1 MTPVEINA
9 ADGSGTFGGYLAMPE
24 AIDGKTSCVIV
35 IQEIFG
41 VNDTMKHIC
50 EVYARLGYIALCP
63 DLFWRQKPGV
73 ILTDKTQEEWNQA
86 FAYMNGFD
94 QNVGIDDLMATVD
107 WLRKHPLSNG
117 KVGCVGYCLGGRLAV
132 MMACRTTIDASVSY
146 YGVGLE
152 NFVDELK
159 NLSHPLMV
167 HVASEDQYA
176 TENMRNIFE
185 PAFKT
190 NELITYHLYKGM
202 DHAFAREGGMHYDEP
217 SATLANN
224 RSYDFFQKY
233 L

>member
-9 ADGSGTFGGYLAMPE
+9 ADGSGTFSGYLALPDS
-24 AIDGKTSCVIV
+24 IDGKASCVIV

-41 VNDTMKHIC
+41 VNDTMRHIC

-73 ILTDKTQEEWNQA
+73 VLTDKTQEEWNQA

-94 QNVGIDDLMATVD
+94 QNKGIDDLTATMD
-107 WLRKHPLSNG
+107 WLRNHTLSNG

-132 MMACRTTIDASVSY
+132 MMACRTKIDASVSY

-152 NFVDELK
+152 NFVDEFIK
-159 NLSHPLMV
+159 ITHPLMV
-167 HVASEDQYA
+167 HVASEDKYA
-176 TENMRNIFE
+176 TEELRKIYE
-185 PAFKT
+185 PVLKR
-190 NELITYHLYKGM
+190 NELVTYHLYESM
-202 DHAFAREGGMHYDEP
+202 DHAFAREGGVHYDES

-224 RSYDFFQKY
+224 RSYNFLQKY